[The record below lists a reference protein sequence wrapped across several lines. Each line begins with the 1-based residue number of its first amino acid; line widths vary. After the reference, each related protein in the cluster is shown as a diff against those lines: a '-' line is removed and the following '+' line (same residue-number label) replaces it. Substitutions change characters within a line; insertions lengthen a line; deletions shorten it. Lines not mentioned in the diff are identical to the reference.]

1 MNPASNLLS
10 YYSAQDPSYPTP
22 TPSGAVHS
30 DSESSHFCEHST
42 DPLTKMFASYL
53 VLDSVKLPF
62 NVNNKSNKP
71 SRLAVTLSRRGIGGR
86 LGRLLGSE

>member
-42 DPLTKMFASYL
+42 DPLTKMFAS
-53 VLDSVKLPF
+53 
-62 NVNNKSNKP
+62 
-71 SRLAVTLSRRGIGGR
+71 
-86 LGRLLGSE
+86 